1 MEPNKMEKD
10 FKKKLEQRA
19 IKPSDMAWDR
29 LDAMLSV
36 AEEKKK
42 PNRTWLFV
50 AASFLGFLLIG
61 TLFLKQEKTSG
72 TIDNKDNNA
81 VVSSEKPMQ
90 ERNPDIKETATEEIK
105 PQLQYTGIQGT
116 ALAAGSSKK
125 KVRHNTKATQNVNV
139 PEVKNETVIVNE
151 AVADNSVQQEPV
163 NKTSMEPETLL
174 AASFDKAVAKK
185 SKVKVDPNSLL
196 SGVEGE
202 LNENYRG
209 NVWQTVTKNYTAV
222 KTTLANR
229 NRE

>member
-36 AEEKKK
+36 AEKKK
-42 PNRTWLFV
+42 RPNRTWLFV

-61 TLFLKQEKTSG
+61 TLFLKQEEING
-72 TIDNKDNNA
+72 TIENKDNV
-81 VVSSEKPMQ
+81 VVSSKEPVKENDTDTQ
-90 ERNPDIKETATEEIK
+90 EATIEEIK
-105 PQLQYTGIQGT
+105 APAQYTSAQGT
-116 ALAAGSSKK
+116 ALAAGTSKK
-125 KVRHNTKATQNVNV
+125 EVRQYTKAVQKVNV
-139 PEVKNETVIVNE
+139 PEVNNETVIINE
-151 AVADNSVQQEPV
+151 TVADNSVQQEPV
-163 NKTSMEPETLL
+163 NKTNIEPETLL

-185 SKVKVDPNSLL
+185 SKVKVDPNALL

>member
-61 TLFLKQEKTSG
+61 TLFFKQEKTNG
-72 TIDNKDNNA
+72 AIDNKDNNT
-81 VVSSEKPMQ
+81 VVSSENPVNNADMQ
-90 ERNPDIKETATEEIK
+90 KIVTEETK
-105 PQLQYTGIQGT
+105 TPVQYTDAQET
-116 ALAAGSSKK
+116 ALAAGRSKK
-125 KVRHNTKATQNVNV
+125 EVRRNVKATQKVNV
-139 PEVKNETVIVNE
+139 PEVKNETLLINE
-151 AVADNSVQQEPV
+151 AVADNNVQQEPV
-163 NKTSMEPETLL
+163 NKTGMEPETLL
-174 AASFDKAVAKK
+174 AESFDKAVAKK

>member
-61 TLFLKQEKTSG
+61 TLFLKQEKTNG
-72 TIDNKDNNA
+72 TIDKDNNA
-81 VVSSEKPMQ
+81 VVSSEKAIEESNPAIQ
-90 ERNPDIKETATEEIK
+90 EAATEEIK
-105 PQLQYTGIQGT
+105 TPLQYTDAQET

-125 KVRHNTKATQNVNV
+125 EVRRNMKATQKVNM
-139 PEVKNETVIVNE
+139 PEVKNETIIINE
-151 AVADNSVQQEPV
+151 AIADNSVQQEPV
-163 NKTSMEPETLL
+163 NKTNIEPETLL
-174 AASFDKAVAKK
+174 AVSFDKAVAKK